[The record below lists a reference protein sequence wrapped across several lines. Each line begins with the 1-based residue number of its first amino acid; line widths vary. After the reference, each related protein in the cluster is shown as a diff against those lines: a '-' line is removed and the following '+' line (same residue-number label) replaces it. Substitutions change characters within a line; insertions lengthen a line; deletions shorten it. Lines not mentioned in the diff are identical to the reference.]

1 MKSSNHIDLQSDLS
15 LYLVGMP
22 SCTVCCGDYLVYSY
36 QFLCRRMLEV
46 IKHPTSDTND
56 H

>member
-1 MKSSNHIDLQSDLS
+1 MKSSNYLDAQPDLS

-22 SCTVCCGDYLVYSY
+22 SCTFCYDDYLVDSY
-36 QFLCRRMLEV
+36 PVLCSRMLEV

-56 H
+56 P